1 MVVHRA
7 KNKTTAKKAAAMARD
22 KGFNATP
29 FKKKKGYGVSVTRKK

>member
-22 KGFNATP
+22 KGFKSSI
-29 FKKKKGYGVSVTRKK
+29 FKSKKGFMVSVTRK